1 MGPSLV
7 FRQKRFVRSKTRLLI
22 SNSIPS
28 QLRFPAIA
36 GFSVRAGFD
45 GGAMSSDFGAL
56 SLRDADQQMG
66 LISRSADVIHDQ
78 RHPSYIENTMSNLL
92 SQRIPD

>member
-1 MGPSLV
+1 
-7 FRQKRFVRSKTRLLI
+7 
-22 SNSIPS
+22 
-28 QLRFPAIA
+28 
-36 GFSVRAGFD
+36 
-45 GGAMSSDFGAL
+45 MSSDFGAL